1 MPRLAAPDES
11 TLVPF
16 RKVPGGKR
24 PMSTSEELRVLFVFS
39 HLISHLLIV
48 GSECYLAREQDAL
61 QLPCCE
67 AEQNVKDWITSFSC
81 LLTIWLLVRPELN
94 SGDSVPTDKKVNDLL
109 LWKTPFTQQTSNCQK
124 GYLLFCQG
132 LLWPIEVAAFGF
144 ILFTKLVSEGATQPI
159 YGCVCVAC
167 LWWLGPG
174 NCFV

>member
-1 MPRLAAPDES
+1 MENALCPLQRSCVSFLS
-11 TLVPF
+11 
-16 RKVPGGKR
+16 
-24 PMSTSEELRVLFVFS
+24 SH

-48 GSECYLAREQDAL
+48 GSECYLAREQDTL

-81 LLTIWLLVRPELN
+81 LLTVWLLVRPELN

-144 ILFTKLVSEGATQPI
+144 IIFTKLVSEGATQPI
-159 YGCVCVAC
+159 CGCGCSLFVVTW
-167 LWWLGPG
+167 LWHSAPTWPG